1 VSTDDTVYVLATDSV
16 QASELFDVYRNVVDD
31 ETALRMIRS
40 GMISPTEAEAHEH
53 QARAGQGLVFA
64 VTYKIAACPPAPT
77 TRV

>member
-16 QASELFDVYRNVVDD
+16 QASKLFDLYRNVVDD
-31 ETALRMIRS
+31 ETAIQMLRS

-64 VTYKIAACPPAPT
+64 VTYKIAVCPPVPT
-77 TRV
+77 ARV